1 MSMKRFT
8 SNLLTPADVRRSAS
22 AEVDATVVPR
32 PGTSEA
38 SANKDK
44 QHQLS
49 RRETGYASYGY
60 PARDALVD
68 DDRCSPH
75 DEVVMK
81 SPCVELCHDQEKRER
96 QEHGYE
102 GEVTVESTA
111 SADGRYPFRAS
122 LASPS
127 QVLSGVKEKGSTN
140 SGDKEI
146 RRKFRHVTIRPRR
159 LYEQR
164 SSSRA

>member
-1 MSMKRFT
+1 MSMKGFI
-8 SNLLTPADVRRSAS
+8 SNLLTSADVRRSAS
-22 AEVDATVVPR
+22 AEVHATMVPR

-44 QHQLS
+44 HHQLS
-49 RRETGYASYGY
+49 RRETGYTSYGD

-68 DDRCSPH
+68 DDQCSPH
-75 DEVVMK
+75 DEVVVK
-81 SPCVELCHDQEKRER
+81 SPCVELCHDPEKRER